1 MSGRNRSPA
10 KGVGPEGPQRFE
22 SSTLRR
28 ITLSRSSAVEQV
40 AVNHLVGGPNPSG
53 TVQWPV
59 RPMVG
64 PWTEEPAITV
74 RVCGW
79 P

>member
-28 ITLSRSSAVEQV
+28 ITLPCSSEEEHG
-40 AVNHLVGGPNPSG
+40 AVNAGVGISKLPGAVKWLGSLIRKTPD
-53 TVQWPV
+53 
-59 RPMVG
+59 
-64 PWTEEPAITV
+64 
-74 RVCGW
+74 
-79 P
+79 